1 MAKETKEKS
10 LNLFDYDAENKEK
23 QIKKSSKKT
32 KKNNVKKNQS
42 NQKRKNQVNNKS
54 KEEGTKDERFNF
66 DEEIIIGLKRIDE
79 PKKEEK
85 KKPKN
90 KNKKNLNNN
99 KEKQDIKKENIRPN
113 PNKVKLKAKEKK
125 MSPKQILAKKK
136 RQAVFRLVK
145 WTSLV
150 LIIIGA
156 IIFTIMSPIFNVKN
170 IKVEGNSYLSE
181 EQVISLSRIEIE
193 NNMFKYN
200 KKEIIKNIKEN
211 AYIEN
216 VEVKRSIPDTI
227 EIKIT
232 ERKTSFMIQF
242 ANAYAYINNQGYIL
256 EISNKALE
264 YPILTGFSTPVE
276 ELQEG
281 KRLNKED
288 LKKLSDVLEIMES
301 ATSNEIASLITEI
314 NIENSDN
321 YVLELKSKNKVVN
334 LGDTSNLS
342 TKMLWIQTFNK
353 LEGSTKGEIM
363 LNMNLNDDKNKP
375 YFRRN
380 IES

>member
-23 QIKKSSKKT
+23 PTKKSSKKT
-32 KKNNVKKNQS
+32 KKNNVKKNQN

-90 KNKKNLNNN
+90 KNKKNLSNN

-113 PNKVKLKAKEKK
+113 PNKVNLKAKEKK

-136 RQAVFRLVK
+136 RQAVFRLIK

>member
-23 QIKKSSKKT
+23 PTKKSSKKT
-32 KKNNVKKNQS
+32 KKNNVKKNQN

-90 KNKKNLNNN
+90 KNKKNLSNN

-136 RQAVFRLVK
+136 RQAVFRLIK

-281 KRLNKED
+281 RRLNKED

>member
-10 LNLFDYDAENKEK
+10 LNLFNYDAENKEK
-23 QIKKSSKKT
+23 PIKKSSKKT
-32 KKNNVKKNQS
+32 KKNNVKRNQN
-42 NQKRKNQVNNKS
+42 NQKRKNQVNNKN
-54 KEEGTKDERFNF
+54 KEKDTKDERFNF

-79 PKKEEK
+79 PKKEEE

-90 KNKKNLNNN
+90 KKKKNLNKN
-99 KEKQDIKKENIRPN
+99 KEKQDIKQEKTRQ
-113 PNKVKLKAKEKK
+113 NKINLKATEKK
-125 MSPKQILAKKK
+125 MSPKQILARKK

-181 EQVISLSRIEIE
+181 DQIISLSRIEIE

-211 AYIEN
+211 AYVETA
-216 VEVKRSIPDTI
+216 EVKRSIPDTI

-264 YPILTGFSTPVE
+264 HPILTGFSTPVE

-301 ATSNEIASLITEI
+301 ATSNEIAKLITKI
-314 NIENSDN
+314 NIQNSDN
-321 YVLELKSKNKVVN
+321 YILELKSKNKVVN
-334 LGDTSNLS
+334 LGDISNLS

-353 LEGSTKGEIM
+353 LEGNTKGEIM

>member
-23 QIKKSSKKT
+23 PIKKSSKKT
-32 KKNNVKKNQS
+32 KKNQN

-90 KNKKNLNNN
+90 KNKKNLSNN

-136 RQAVFRLVK
+136 RQAVFRLIK

-281 KRLNKED
+281 RRLNKED

>member
-10 LNLFDYDAENKEK
+10 LNLFNYDAENKEK
-23 QIKKSSKKT
+23 PIKKSSKKT
-32 KKNNVKKNQS
+32 KKNNVKRNQN
-42 NQKRKNQVNNKS
+42 NQKRKNQVNNKN
-54 KEEGTKDERFNF
+54 KEKDTKDERFNF
-66 DEEIIIGLKRIDE
+66 DEEIIIGIKRIDE

-85 KKPKN
+85 NKPNNKK
-90 KNKKNLNNN
+90 KKNLNKN
-99 KEKQDIKKENIRPN
+99 KEKQDIKQEKTIQ
-113 PNKVKLKAKEKK
+113 NKVNLKATEKK

-181 EQVISLSRIEIE
+181 DQIISLSRIEIE

-211 AYIEN
+211 AYVEN
-216 VEVKRSIPDTI
+216 AEVKRSIPDTI
-227 EIKIT
+227 EITIT

-264 YPILTGFSTPVE
+264 HPILTGFSTPVE

-301 ATSNEIASLITEI
+301 ATSNEIASLITKI
-314 NIENSDN
+314 NIQNSDN
-321 YVLELKSKNKVVN
+321 YILELKSKNKVVN
-334 LGDTSNLS
+334 LGDISNLS

-353 LEGSTKGEIM
+353 LEGNTKGEIM

>member
-23 QIKKSSKKT
+23 PIKKSSKKT
-32 KKNNVKKNQS
+32 KKNNVKKNRS

-227 EIKIT
+227 EIKII

>member
-1 MAKETKEKS
+1 
-10 LNLFDYDAENKEK
+10 
-23 QIKKSSKKT
+23 
-32 KKNNVKKNQS
+32 
-42 NQKRKNQVNNKS
+42 
-54 KEEGTKDERFNF
+54 
-66 DEEIIIGLKRIDE
+66 
-79 PKKEEK
+79 
-85 KKPKN
+85 
-90 KNKKNLNNN
+90 
-99 KEKQDIKKENIRPN
+99 
-113 PNKVKLKAKEKK
+113 
-125 MSPKQILAKKK
+125 
-136 RQAVFRLVK
+136 
-145 WTSLV
+145 
-150 LIIIGA
+150 
-156 IIFTIMSPIFNVKN
+156 MSPIFNVKN

>member
-23 QIKKSSKKT
+23 PIKKSSKKT

-90 KNKKNLNNN
+90 KNKKNLSNN

-281 KRLNKED
+281 RRLNKED

>member
-23 QIKKSSKKT
+23 PIKKSSKKT

-90 KNKKNLNNN
+90 KNKKNLSNN

-113 PNKVKLKAKEKK
+113 PNKVNLKAKEKK

-156 IIFTIMSPIFNVKN
+156 IIFTIMSPIFNVKK

-216 VEVKRSIPDTI
+216 AEVKRSIPDTI

-281 KRLNKED
+281 RRLNKED

-321 YVLELKSKNKVVN
+321 YVLELKSRNKVVN

>member
-1 MAKETKEKS
+1 M
-10 LNLFDYDAENKEK
+10 
-23 QIKKSSKKT
+23 
-32 KKNNVKKNQS
+32 KKNQS

>member
-23 QIKKSSKKT
+23 PIKKSSKKT

-42 NQKRKNQVNNKS
+42 NQRRKNQVNNKS
-54 KEEGTKDERFNF
+54 KEKDTKDERFDF

-99 KEKQDIKKENIRPN
+99 KEKQNIKKENNRPN
-113 PNKVKLKAKEKK
+113 PNKVNLKAKEKK

-145 WTSLV
+145 WTSLG

-170 IKVEGNSYLSE
+170 IKVEGNSHLSE
-181 EQVISLSRIEIE
+181 EQIISLSRIEIE

-216 VEVKRSIPDTI
+216 AQVKRSIPDTI

-232 ERKTSFMIQF
+232 ERKTSFMIKF

-264 YPILTGFSTPVE
+264 YPILTGFNTPVE

>member
-23 QIKKSSKKT
+23 PIKKSSKKT
-32 KKNNVKKNQS
+32 KKNNVKKNRS

-90 KNKKNLNNN
+90 KNTKNLNNN

>member
-23 QIKKSSKKT
+23 PIKKSSKKT

-99 KEKQDIKKENIRPN
+99 KEKQDIKKENIIPN
-113 PNKVKLKAKEKK
+113 PNKVKLKAKERK

-227 EIKIT
+227 EIKII

>member
-23 QIKKSSKKT
+23 PIKKSSKKT

>member
-23 QIKKSSKKT
+23 PIKKSSKKT

-113 PNKVKLKAKEKK
+113 PNKVNLKAKEKK

-181 EQVISLSRIEIE
+181 EQIISLSRIEIE

-216 VEVKRSIPDTI
+216 AQVKRSIPDTI

-314 NIENSDN
+314 NIKNSDN

>member
-10 LNLFDYDAENKEK
+10 LNLFNYDAENKEK
-23 QIKKSSKKT
+23 PIKKSSKKT
-32 KKNNVKKNQS
+32 KKNNVKRNQN
-42 NQKRKNQVNNKS
+42 NQKRKNQVNNKN
-54 KEEGTKDERFNF
+54 KEKDTKDERFNF
-66 DEEIIIGLKRIDE
+66 DEEIIIGIKRIDE

-85 KKPKN
+85 NKPKN
-90 KNKKNLNNN
+90 KKKKNLNKN
-99 KEKQDIKKENIRPN
+99 KEKQDIKQEKTRKNKENI
-113 PNKVKLKAKEKK
+113 KVTEKK

-181 EQVISLSRIEIE
+181 DQIISLSRIEIE

-211 AYIEN
+211 AYVETA
-216 VEVKRSIPDTI
+216 EVKRSIPDTI
-227 EIKIT
+227 EITIT

-264 YPILTGFSTPVE
+264 HPILTGFSTPVE

-301 ATSNEIASLITEI
+301 ATSNEIASLITKI
-314 NIENSDN
+314 NIQNSDN
-321 YVLELKSKNKVVN
+321 YILELKSKNKVVN
-334 LGDTSNLS
+334 LGDISNLS

-353 LEGSTKGEIM
+353 LEGNTKGEIM

>member
-23 QIKKSSKKT
+23 PIKKSSKKT

-227 EIKIT
+227 EIKVT

>member
-1 MAKETKEKS
+1 MAKETKEKP

-23 QIKKSSKKT
+23 PIKKSSKKT

-90 KNKKNLNNN
+90 KNKKSLSNN
-99 KEKQDIKKENIRPN
+99 KEKQNINKENNRPN

-216 VEVKRSIPDTI
+216 AQVKRSIPDTI

>member
-10 LNLFDYDAENKEK
+10 LNLFNYDAENKEK
-23 QIKKSSKKT
+23 PIKKSSKKT

-90 KNKKNLNNN
+90 KNKKSLSNN
-99 KEKQDIKKENIRPN
+99 KEKQNIKKENIRPN

-216 VEVKRSIPDTI
+216 AEVKRSIPDTI

>member
-23 QIKKSSKKT
+23 PTKKSSKKT

-42 NQKRKNQVNNKS
+42 NQKRKNQENNKS

-90 KNKKNLNNN
+90 KNKKNLSNN

-227 EIKIT
+227 EIKII

>member
-23 QIKKSSKKT
+23 PIKKSSKKT

-200 KKEIIKNIKEN
+200 KKE
-211 AYIEN
+211 
-216 VEVKRSIPDTI
+216 
-227 EIKIT
+227 
-232 ERKTSFMIQF
+232 
-242 ANAYAYINNQGYIL
+242 GCIL
-256 EISNKALE
+256 IWHTL
-264 YPILTGFSTPVE
+264 F
-276 ELQEG
+276 
-281 KRLNKED
+281 
-288 LKKLSDVLEIMES
+288 
-301 ATSNEIASLITEI
+301 
-314 NIENSDN
+314 
-321 YVLELKSKNKVVN
+321 
-334 LGDTSNLS
+334 
-342 TKMLWIQTFNK
+342 
-353 LEGSTKGEIM
+353 
-363 LNMNLNDDKNKP
+363 
-375 YFRRN
+375 
-380 IES
+380 

>member
-23 QIKKSSKKT
+23 PTKKSSKKT

-42 NQKRKNQVNNKS
+42 NQKRKNQENNKS

-99 KEKQDIKKENIRPN
+99 KEKKDIKKENIRPN
-113 PNKVKLKAKEKK
+113 PNKVNLKAKEKK

-281 KRLNKED
+281 RRLNKED

>member
-23 QIKKSSKKT
+23 PIKKSSKKT

-216 VEVKRSIPDTI
+216 VEVKRSIPDTV

>member
-1 MAKETKEKS
+1 MAKETTEKS

-23 QIKKSSKKT
+23 PIKKSSKKT

-227 EIKIT
+227 EIKII

>member
-23 QIKKSSKKT
+23 PIKKSSKKT
-32 KKNNVKKNQS
+32 KKNNVKKNQN

-90 KNKKNLNNN
+90 KNKKNLSNN

-136 RQAVFRLVK
+136 RQAVFRLIK

-281 KRLNKED
+281 RRLNKED

-301 ATSNEIASLITEI
+301 ATSNEKASLITEI

>member
-23 QIKKSSKKT
+23 PIKKSSKKT
-32 KKNNVKKNQS
+32 KKNNVKKNQN

-90 KNKKNLNNN
+90 KNKKNLSNN

-136 RQAVFRLVK
+136 RQAVFRLIK

-281 KRLNKED
+281 RRLNKED

-353 LEGSTKGEIM
+353 LEGNTKGEIM

>member
-23 QIKKSSKKT
+23 PTKKSSKKT

-90 KNKKNLNNN
+90 KNKKNLSNN

-136 RQAVFRLVK
+136 RQAVFRLIK

-281 KRLNKED
+281 RRLNKED

>member
-23 QIKKSSKKT
+23 PIKKSSKKT

-321 YVLELKSKNKVVN
+321 YVLELKRKNKVVN

>member
-23 QIKKSSKKT
+23 PIKKSSKKT

-227 EIKIT
+227 EIKII

>member
-10 LNLFDYDAENKEK
+10 LNLFNYDAENKEK
-23 QIKKSSKKT
+23 PTKKSSKKT

-42 NQKRKNQVNNKS
+42 NQKRKNQENNKS

-90 KNKKNLNNN
+90 KNKKNLSNN

-113 PNKVKLKAKEKK
+113 PNKVNLKAKEKK

-136 RQAVFRLVK
+136 RQAVFRLIK

-281 KRLNKED
+281 RRLNKED

>member
-23 QIKKSSKKT
+23 PIKKSSKKT
-32 KKNNVKKNQS
+32 KKNNVKKNQN

-90 KNKKNLNNN
+90 KNKKNLSNN

-136 RQAVFRLVK
+136 RQAVFRLIK

-281 KRLNKED
+281 RRLNKED

>member
-23 QIKKSSKKT
+23 PIKKSSKKT

-227 EIKIT
+227 EIKII

-281 KRLNKED
+281 RRLNKED

>member
-23 QIKKSSKKT
+23 PTKKSSKKT

-42 NQKRKNQVNNKS
+42 NQKRKNQENNKS

-90 KNKKNLNNN
+90 KNKKNLSNN

-281 KRLNKED
+281 RRLNKED

>member
-23 QIKKSSKKT
+23 PIKKSSKKT
-32 KKNNVKKNQS
+32 KKNNVKKNQN

-113 PNKVKLKAKEKK
+113 PNKVNLKAKEKK

-136 RQAVFRLVK
+136 RQAVFRLIK

-156 IIFTIMSPIFNVKN
+156 IIFTIMSPIFNIKN
-170 IKVEGNSYLSE
+170 IKVEGNTYLSE
-181 EQVISLSRIEIE
+181 EQIISLSRIEIE

-281 KRLNKED
+281 RRLNKED

>member
-23 QIKKSSKKT
+23 PIKKSSKKT

-79 PKKEEK
+79 TKKEEK
-85 KKPKN
+85 NKTKN
-90 KNKKNLNNN
+90 HNKKNLNNN

>member
-23 QIKKSSKKT
+23 PIKKSSKKT

-136 RQAVFRLVK
+136 RQTVFRLVK

-227 EIKIT
+227 EIKII

>member
-10 LNLFDYDAENKEK
+10 LNLFNYDAENKEK
-23 QIKKSSKKT
+23 PIKKSSKKT
-32 KKNNVKKNQS
+32 KKNNVKRNQN
-42 NQKRKNQVNNKS
+42 NQKRKNQVNNKN
-54 KEEGTKDERFNF
+54 KEKDTKDERFNF

-79 PKKEEK
+79 PKKEEG

-90 KNKKNLNNN
+90 KKKKNLNKN
-99 KEKQDIKKENIRPN
+99 KEKQDIKQEKTRPNKENKKI
-113 PNKVKLKAKEKK
+113 AEKK

-136 RQAVFRLVK
+136 RQAVFKLVK

-181 EQVISLSRIEIE
+181 DQIISLSRIEIE

-211 AYIEN
+211 AYVETA
-216 VEVKRSIPDTI
+216 EVKRSIPDTI

-264 YPILTGFSTPVE
+264 HPILTGFSTPVE

-301 ATSNEIASLITEI
+301 ATSNEIAKLITKI
-314 NIENSDN
+314 NIQNSDN
-321 YVLELKSKNKVVN
+321 YILELKSKNKVVN
-334 LGDTSNLS
+334 LGDISNLS

-353 LEGSTKGEIM
+353 LEGNTKGEIM

>member
-10 LNLFDYDAENKEK
+10 LNLFNYDAENKEK
-23 QIKKSSKKT
+23 PIKKSSKKT
-32 KKNNVKKNQS
+32 KKNNVKRNQN
-42 NQKRKNQVNNKS
+42 NQKRKNQVNNKN
-54 KEEGTKDERFNF
+54 KEKDTKDERFNF

-79 PKKEEK
+79 PKKEEG

-90 KNKKNLNNN
+90 KKKKNLNKN
-99 KEKQDIKKENIRPN
+99 KEKQDIKQEKTRQNKENKKIT
-113 PNKVKLKAKEKK
+113 EKK

-181 EQVISLSRIEIE
+181 DQIISLSRIEIE

-211 AYIEN
+211 AYVETA
-216 VEVKRSIPDTI
+216 EVKRSIPDTI

-264 YPILTGFSTPVE
+264 HPILTGFSTPVE

-301 ATSNEIASLITEI
+301 ATSNEIAKLITKI
-314 NIENSDN
+314 NIQNSDN
-321 YVLELKSKNKVVN
+321 YILELKSKNKVVN
-334 LGDTSNLS
+334 LGDISNLS

-353 LEGSTKGEIM
+353 LEGNTKGEIM

>member
-10 LNLFDYDAENKEK
+10 LNLFNYDAENKEK
-23 QIKKSSKKT
+23 PTKKSSKKT

-42 NQKRKNQVNNKS
+42 NQRRKNQVNNKS
-54 KEEGTKDERFNF
+54 KEKDTKDERFDF

-99 KEKQDIKKENIRPN
+99 KEKQNIKKENNRPN
-113 PNKVKLKAKEKK
+113 PNKVNLKAKEKK

-170 IKVEGNSYLSE
+170 IKVEGNSHLSE

-281 KRLNKED
+281 RRLNKED